1 MTYKSFSK
9 NVSNILE
16 RKSNAS
22 LSLLLEEDAEDSF
35 GDEALDDTDS
45 ESSDDAG
52 GDEGG
57 EDAGGSDDAGGDEG
71 GGVEGL
77 AGGDEEAGAE
87 GEPAGDGGEGQV
99 SEEQLSL
106 DLNNVADNLQN
117 MMAFYDK
124 FGQGTEDG
132 GTPLGLHAI
141 QDFISS
147 HVSNAVEESVN
158 RKNKN
163 SYSLNSK
170 NSISYFLNEEVSVE
184 DVEKDIDAVNN
195 IIDKGSELIDK
206 FKKGTELNI
215 ERYVDAA
222 INAFKN
228 FDSLFSK
235 ESIIKQAV
243 INLIV
248 LNSGAKAEQNIKDF
262 EELFHEE
269 LHKQFGIEYEE
280 HALITKSHNVAV
292 GAVKQ
297 G

>member
-1 MTYKSFSK
+1 MTYKSFTE
-9 NVSNILE
+9 NVTNILE
-16 RKSNAS
+16 YKSRPS
-22 LSLLLEEDAEDSF
+22 ISFLLKEEESEF
-35 GDEALDDTDS
+35 GDENMESDETTEPSTDDETDTTPDTTPDPTTDS
-45 ESSDDAG
+45 ATDSATDPATDPAAEDD
-52 GDEGG
+52 
-57 EDAGGSDDAGGDEG
+57 
-71 GGVEGL
+71 
-77 AGGDEEAGAE
+77 
-87 GEPAGDGGEGQV
+87 
-99 SEEQLSL
+99 EQLSL
-106 DLNNVADNLQN
+106 DLENVADSLKN
-117 MMAFYDK
+117 MTSFYDK
-124 FGQGTEDG
+124 FGHG
-132 GTPLGLHAI
+132 GGKSGSIGLHSI

-147 HVSNAVEESVN
+147 HVSNENASL
-158 RKNKN
+158 KNKS
-163 SYSLNSK
+163 SYGLNLN
-170 NSISYFLNEEVSVE
+170 NSISYFLNEETSVK
-184 DVEKDIDAVNN
+184 DVENDIDAVNN
-195 IIDKGSELIDK
+195 IIDKGSELIDN

-215 ERYVDAA
+215 NRYVDAA

-280 HALITKSHNVAV
+280 YALITKSDNVAV

>member
-1 MTYKSFSK
+1 MTYKSFTE
-9 NVSNILE
+9 NVTNILE
-16 RKSNAS
+16 YKSRPS
-22 LSLLLEEDAEDSF
+22 ISFLLKEEESEF
-35 GDEALDDTDS
+35 GDENMESDETTEPSTDDETDTTPDSTTDS
-45 ESSDDAG
+45 DTETDSTTDSDTETDSTTAPAAAPAV
-52 GDEGG
+52 
-57 EDAGGSDDAGGDEG
+57 EDD
-71 GGVEGL
+71 
-77 AGGDEEAGAE
+77 
-87 GEPAGDGGEGQV
+87 
-99 SEEQLSL
+99 EQLSL
-106 DLNNVADNLQN
+106 DLENVADSLKN
-117 MMAFYDK
+117 MTSFYDK
-124 FGQGTEDG
+124 FGHSGDKSG
-132 GTPLGLHAI
+132 SIGLHSI

-147 HVSNAVEESVN
+147 HVSNENASL
-158 RKNKN
+158 KNKS
-163 SYSLNSK
+163 SYGLNLN
-170 NSISYFLNEEVSVE
+170 NSISYFLNEETSVK
-184 DVEKDIDAVNN
+184 DVENDIDAVNN

-215 ERYVDAA
+215 NRYVDAA

-269 LHKQFGIEYEE
+269 LNKQFGIEYEE
-280 HALITKSHNVAV
+280 YALITKPDNVAV

>member
-1 MTYKSFSK
+1 MTYKSFSR

-22 LSLLLEEDAEDSF
+22 LSLLLEEEEGEISF
-35 GDEALDDTDS
+35 GDESLDNDSADAEGGGSDTDEPS
-45 ESSDDAG
+45 TDESSTDEPSTDEPSTDESSTDAPSTDAG
-52 GDEGG
+52 GGGGDNAEGG
-57 EDAGGSDDAGGDEG
+57 
-71 GGVEGL
+71 
-77 AGGDEEAGAE
+77 
-87 GEPAGDGGEGQV
+87 V
-99 SEEQLSL
+99 SKEQLSL
-106 DLNNVADNLQN
+106 DVTNMHDTFKN
-117 MMAFYDK
+117 MMSFYDK

-132 GTPLGLHAI
+132 STPLGLHAI

-147 HVSNAVEESVN
+147 HVSNAVKESN
-158 RKNKN
+158 MRKEKS
-163 SYSLNSK
+163 SYSLDSK
-170 NSISYFLNEEVSVE
+170 NSISYFLNEEVSIE

>member
-1 MTYKSFSK
+1 MSYLKFSEE
-9 NVSNILE
+9 VSNILE
-16 RKSNAS
+16 HKKSAR
-22 LSLLLEEDAEDSF
+22 LGLLLEKDDLGDMF
-35 GDEALDDTDS
+35 GDESMDTEDDSSETSDSDTEGSDTEGDDAPTDS
-45 ESSDDAG
+45 APKAPKKGDDDDGDLPAG
-52 GDEGG
+52 EGGQEGG
-57 EDAGGSDDAGGDEG
+57 E
-71 GGVEGL
+71 GVTKEQI
-77 AGGDEEAGAE
+77 
-87 GEPAGDGGEGQV
+87 GE
-99 SEEQLSL
+99 
-106 DLNNVADNLQN
+106 DLGNVADSLESV
-117 MMAFYDK
+117 MSFYDK
-124 FGQGTEDG
+124 FGQRGSDG
-132 GTPLGLHAI
+132 EAFGLHAI

-147 HVSNAVEESVN
+147 HVSNSIEES
-158 RKNKN
+158 KKLGSNK
-163 SYSLNSK
+163 SYSLNKK

-206 FKKGTELNI
+206 FKKGSDLNI
-215 ERYVDAA
+215 NRYVDAA

-235 ESIIKQAV
+235 ESIVKQAV

-248 LNSGAKAEQNIKDF
+248 LNSGAKAEKNIKEF

-280 HALITKSHNVAV
+280 HALITKKQDVAT